1 MHTTGMLQ
9 LKIIIFALVAPE
21 AVDCWVANFQQF
33 KSPNEQLL
41 STAFPARVC
50 RKYRGP
56 LEVLIV
62 ISVVSCSLLSVM
74 IVISVDC

>member
-1 MHTTGMLQ
+1 MSFRISGTGTGNNSF
-9 LKIIIFALVAPE
+9 ITFEHVAPE
-21 AVDCWVANFQQF
+21 AVDFWVANFQQF

-50 RKYRGP
+50 RKYRGL

-62 ISVVSCSLLSVM
+62 ISVKC
-74 IVISVDC
+74 